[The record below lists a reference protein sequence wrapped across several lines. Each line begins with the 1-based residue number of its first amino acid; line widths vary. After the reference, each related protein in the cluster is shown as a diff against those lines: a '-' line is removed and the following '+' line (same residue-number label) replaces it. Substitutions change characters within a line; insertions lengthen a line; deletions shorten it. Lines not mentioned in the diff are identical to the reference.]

1 MESNKSRSLSPSS
14 YKLNLLCIFLIYS
27 LDSFGIALAYPI
39 FTPIFLAD
47 HTPFFTSDL
56 PLFYKTLSL
65 GVLLSLFPIAQFVSV
80 PFIGE
85 FSDRAGRKKTL
96 SFTLIGST
104 CSYFL
109 AGIAVSY
116 HSLLLLFVSRIANG
130 IFAGN
135 TSLCFASLSDI
146 SKDSTERSK
155 NFGLLGAFGGI
166 SFFLAI
172 LCGEYF
178 FNDGLSFF
186 LAPAFPFLVIAF
198 LSAITWILMLLLF
211 HEVKP
216 CLEKKKFK
224 FARGYHNILSS
235 LNNATLKNAYL
246 IYFFFA
252 VGWIS
257 MMQFYPVNLMEIY
270 KKTPFEFTINLV
282 LVGVMWSLAN
292 FLAQGFLCKR
302 FTPRQILWICLPL
315 LFFLL
320 LSCSAS
326 QSYVSFTL
334 HFSFA
339 VFLAGLIWTNTFANV
354 SLSAPTE
361 IQGRIMG
368 INQSFSSIA
377 TIAATLGGSF
387 FVAIYPS
394 LIFILSTTCIAFA
407 FFFLKKQKN

>member
-1 MESNKSRSLSPSS
+1 
-14 YKLNLLCIFLIYS
+14 
-27 LDSFGIALAYPI
+27 
-39 FTPIFLAD
+39 
-47 HTPFFTSDL
+47 
-56 PLFYKTLSL
+56 
-65 GVLLSLFPIAQFVSV
+65 
-80 PFIGE
+80 
-85 FSDRAGRKKTL
+85 
-96 SFTLIGST
+96 
-104 CSYFL
+104 
-109 AGIAVSY
+109 
-116 HSLLLLFVSRIANG
+116 
-130 IFAGN
+130 
-135 TSLCFASLSDI
+135 
-146 SKDSTERSK
+146 
-155 NFGLLGAFGGI
+155 
-166 SFFLAI
+166 
-172 LCGEYF
+172 
-178 FNDGLSFF
+178 
-186 LAPAFPFLVIAF
+186 
-198 LSAITWILMLLLF
+198 MLLLF

-407 FFFLKKQKN
+407 FFFLKRQKN